1 MINIKTA
8 IKIFIF
14 NVMVGLLLF
23 LIIEV
28 LFGSIISDWVENN
41 TGNSFMLVLIVN
53 IGFFI
58 SVLISIIS
66 IFLTNELIRVNY
78 VIILALL
85 TYIINFIFWIIISYI
100 FAAPYITTLS
110 FIQKFAELGTVLV
123 IFSALLYSPTLLWFL
138 SQISFSLIY
147 TILLLIIKIPL
158 KKKQKNTKK
167 LTGKWI

>member
-1 MINIKTA
+1 MVNMKTA
-8 IKIFIF
+8 VKIFIF

-28 LFGSIISDWVENN
+28 IFGSVISDLVQSN
-41 TGNSFMLVLIVN
+41 TGNSFVLVLIVN

-58 SVLISIIS
+58 SILISIIS
-66 IFLTNELIRVNY
+66 IFLTNELIKVNY

-110 FIQKFAELGTVLV
+110 FIEKFVELGTVLV
-123 IFSALLYSPTLLWFL
+123 IFSSLLYSPTLLWFF

-147 TILLLIIKIPL
+147 VLLLFVIKIPL

-167 LTGKWI
+167 LIGKWI